1 MPSRALPITPRL
13 VPVLAVAL
21 LGLTAAAVTPCAA
34 CSCASAGSLADSAAR
49 ADVVFVGTFVGTRG
63 PDSAV
68 PGLTSSADEVGRVFE
83 VTEVRKG
90 AAAARTEVRT
100 AASGGSCGLEVEQ
113 GSVYVVVASSTGAGL
128 TGGLCDGTRLLSATA
143 SSDLDAVGP
152 PQGPRPGA
160 TGADV
165 PEPASVSRD
174 ALPLPLGLGA
184 AITGAAGLLALAG
197 ALVARGRRRGSEPPG
212 DPLR

>member
-34 CSCASAGSLADSAAR
+34 CSCAGVGSLADSAAR

-100 AASGGSCGLEVEQ
+100 AASGGSCGLEVQQ
-113 GSVYVVVASSTGAGL
+113 GSVYVVVVNSTEAGL
-128 TGGLCDGTRLLSATA
+128 TGGLCDGTRLLSTVA

-152 PQGPRPGA
+152 PEGPRPGA
-160 TGADV
+160 VAADA
-165 PEPASVSRD
+165 PEPASLPRD
-174 ALPLPLGLGA
+174 APRWPLVPGA
-184 AITGAAGLLALAG
+184 ALTGAAGLLALAV
-197 ALVARGRRRGSEPPG
+197 ALVARGRRRGSEPPV
-212 DPLR
+212 DPVR